1 MEEPPSMAIKMDEAS
16 NTNSEENNESSSDGT
31 MVSKVWI
38 SRQLVNHWFLNT
50 VSLIFVRFTCLLF
63 IICIDYYDIDLYLC
77 EYIPICILAIDV
89 PV

>member
-1 MEEPPSMAIKMDEAS
+1 MEEPPSMAIKMEEES
-16 NTNSEENNESSSDGT
+16 NTHSEENDESSSDKKS

-50 VSLIFVRFTCLLF
+50 VSLIFVRFECRLF
-63 IICIDYYDIDLYLC
+63 IHYDVDLYLC

>member
-16 NTNSEENNESSSDGT
+16 NTNSEENNESSSDKKT

-50 VSLIFVRFTCLLF
+50 VSLIFVRFECLLL
-63 IICIDYYDIDLYLC
+63 ITCIMTLTCIYVN
-77 EYIPICILAIDV
+77 IPICILAIDV

>member
-1 MEEPPSMAIKMDEAS
+1 MEEPPSMAIKMGEAS
-16 NTNSEENNESSSDGT
+16 NTNSEENDGSSSNEKT
-31 MVSKVWI
+31 KVSKVWI

-50 VSLIFVRFTCLLF
+50 VSLIFVRFECLLF
-63 IICIDYYDIDLYLC
+63 ITCNNDIDLYLC

>member
-16 NTNSEENNESSSDGT
+16 NTNSEENNESSSDKKT

-50 VSLIFVRFTCLLF
+50 VSLIFVGFECRLF
-63 IICIDYYDIDLYLC
+63 IICIDLTL
-77 EYIPICILAIDV
+77 
-89 PV
+89 